1 MNHVILYALEF
12 EIENISLMKRTLVDH
27 DIIDANI
34 AEYDSLSDKNNMAL
48 FNVYKILKSM
58 AEAMEEK

>member
-1 MNHVILYALEF
+1 
-12 EIENISLMKRTLVDH
+12 MKRTLVDH